1 LIERFMRKAAWTI
14 FNLLFL
20 ASGLKSPLQAQS
32 PIGRESPLSSQAA
45 GIYRPHIV
53 FYPDGRFL
61 ASFDTNDDSGSRIWA
76 RRFSSL
82 GQPLGSEILIRQGT
96 NAGNNSLVVA
106 QARPLVRQ
114 DGGFWVLW
122 YELHP
127 DLCRTPT
134 AGLGGA
140 NFFRSYSVDGISITA
155 PSRLGEDCEFRIQ
168 QALAIN
174 DDRLLTLGDKSQGS
188 LSEPFFVAVGEY
200 DAKTGK
206 SLGIFA
212 VDQPRLSVNSLAL
225 FLESPQSLFAAWQTA
240 TGDSSTSAVW
250 GRRFTPE
257 GNPLDPPIVFNRRGQ
272 PGWTNPEVARDGEGN
287 FIAVWEAQEKD
298 GPYEDIYAQ
307 RVSASGERVGRIFVV
322 NTIRTSAQR
331 YPTVS
336 ADRFGNFVVVW
347 QSYDPALGQFLG
359 WHLRGQLFHK
369 DGRRVGKEFVIP
381 NPGGDNDTWNPKVIF
396 GPNGTFL
403 LHYVATGPVMI
414 RRYAASPGDEACVWR
429 GNTVQCD
436 TGRTGGE
443 AELPLALQLGPG
455 DVPLF
460 GDVDGDGRA
469 DPCVRRGGKFLC
481 DTGHE
486 GTLNWQVSFGQGGR
500 AETPLMGDVDGDGR
514 AEACLWDGKELRC
527 DTAHNGGRAEWTVK
541 LGQPGD
547 IPLLG
552 DVDGDG
558 RADPCVFRA
567 GQFLCDTAHD
577 GSAAWKVTFGEPG
590 DLPVLGDFDGDGR
603 ADPCVFR
610 AGELLCDTAH
620 DGGTHP
626 AHLVFGRPGD
636 RPLLGNLDGL

>member
-1 LIERFMRKAAWTI
+1 MKKTIWTA

-20 ASGLKSPLQAQS
+20 ASGLKFPLQAQS
-32 PIGRESPLSSQAA
+32 PIGGAFPLYVSPDRSVASQLDAA
-45 GIYRPHIV
+45 
-53 FYPDGRFL
+53 FQPDGRFFVCFQTL
-61 ASFDTNDDSGSRIWA
+61 DANGDDDLRVKRYS
-76 RRFSSL
+76 
-82 GQPLGSEILIRQGT
+82 PLGVPSGPDILVNPGITNHLTDMGSIR
-96 NAGNNSLVVA
+96 LV
-106 QARPLVRQ
+106 LGQ
-114 DGGFWVLW
+114 DGGFWSLW
-122 YELHP
+122 YEIL
-127 DLCRTPT
+127 PT
-134 AGLGGA
+134 RFGPFARRYSAAGQPLTAAFPLAGDQTFVPVSGLSLDGDHLTILGWTFDADTSQPWVAQFDSTQG
-140 NFFRSYSVDGISITA
+140 TLL
-155 PSRLGEDCEFRIQ
+155 SR
-168 QALAIN
+168 
-174 DDRLLTLGDKSQGS
+174 
-188 LSEPFFVAVGEY
+188 
-200 DAKTGK
+200 
-206 SLGIFA
+206 FA
-212 VDQPRLSVNSLAL
+212 VDQPRPAAVPLAL

-240 TGDSSTSAVW
+240 TGEDSTSAVW

-257 GNPLDPPIVFNRRGQ
+257 GNPLNPPIVFNRRGQ

-298 GPYEDIYAQ
+298 GPYADIYAQ
-307 RVSASGERVGRIFVV
+307 RVSASGERIGRIFVV

-347 QSYDPALGQFLG
+347 QSYDPTLGQFLG
-359 WHLRGQLFHK
+359 WHLRGQLFRK
-369 DGRRVGKEFVIP
+369 DGRRVGREFVIP

-443 AELPLALQLGPG
+443 AELPLVLQLGPG

-469 DPCVRRGGKFLC
+469 DPCVRRGHKFLC
-481 DTGHE
+481 NTDHE
-486 GTLNWQVSFGQGGR
+486 GGTWEWQVSFGQGGR

-514 AEACLWDGKELRC
+514 AEACLWDGRQLRC

-577 GSAAWKVTFGEPG
+577 GSTAWKVTFGEPG
-590 DLPVLGDFDGDGR
+590 DLPVMGDFDGDGR

-610 AGELLCDTAH
+610 AGEFLCDTAH

-626 AHLVFGRPGD
+626 ARLVFGRPGD